1 MSTFE
6 PALTPEE
13 AARRLGMNAEVI
25 RRMCRD
31 GRLPAAKIGRVWRI
45 RPADREAMFGV
56 WMLADRWGKSRPRAT
71 HQSAGPTTAG
81 PGTRRAIPART
92 CTSTT
97 APARPSQTAMAE
109 YPKVNGH

>member
-1 MSTFE
+1 MSTVE

-45 RPADREAMFGV
+45 RPADLEAMFGV
-56 WMLADRWGKSRPRAT
+56 WTPADRWGKS
-71 HQSAGPTTAG
+71 
-81 PGTRRAIPART
+81 
-92 CTSTT
+92 
-97 APARPSQTAMAE
+97 
-109 YPKVNGH
+109 